1 MQNSKIMQL
10 GKYEDM
16 NGKSEKEFTYWA
28 DKPGAYWVGEGQ
40 KSELLNL
47 A

>member
-1 MQNSKIMQL
+1 MKIWAVNL
-10 GKYEDM
+10 K
-16 NGKSEKEFTYWA
+16 KFTYWA